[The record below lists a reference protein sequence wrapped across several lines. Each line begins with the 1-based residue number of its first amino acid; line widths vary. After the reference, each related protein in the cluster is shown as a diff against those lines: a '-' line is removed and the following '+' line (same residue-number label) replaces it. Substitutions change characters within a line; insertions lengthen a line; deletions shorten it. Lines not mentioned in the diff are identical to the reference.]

1 MGAAP
6 VKKPSAQCNTG
17 NYDMLVEKK
26 ESSVDNADPSDISQT
41 EVRKHEFNQ
50 LIIEYLRCHHYEL
63 FLNNVK
69 MKELNN
75 VIATSTNF
83 AS

>member
-50 LIIEYLRCHHYEL
+50 LIIEYLKCHQYKYFFNYVKMEG
-63 FLNNVK
+63 LNNA
-69 MKELNN
+69 
-75 VIATSTNF
+75 IATNTTF